1 VRSGGSGEQ
10 EESSNSR
17 AALSG
22 DLARVLE
29 SFKEP
34 GYSGNEVTL
43 NCTTLFCS
51 LSIEF

>member
-29 SFKEP
+29 LSKEFK
-34 GYSGNEVTL
+34 GLVTVGMR
-43 NCTTLFCS
+43 
-51 LSIEF
+51 